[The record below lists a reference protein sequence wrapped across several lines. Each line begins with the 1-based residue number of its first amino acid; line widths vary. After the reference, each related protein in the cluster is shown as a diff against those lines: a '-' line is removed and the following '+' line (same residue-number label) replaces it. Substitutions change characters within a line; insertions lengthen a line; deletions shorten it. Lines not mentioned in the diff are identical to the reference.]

1 MRSDRFRQFFN
12 AAADKS
18 RLFRNSEG
26 QPFARVTEGALQCKL
41 EVVENEQS
49 TLVIMMHDSIGDSW
63 VGLDSNTV
71 VAEIKKHSDKQLTF
85 DINSFGGSAYDGI
98 AIYNAAAQHPQKV
111 TANITGIGY
120 SAASIIPMAADVIN
134 IAENGSLGIHPAW
147 LYTMGNRF
155 ALRDSAQWLETLDGQ
170 IIDTYVARTGRTR
183 DEVVKWFEG
192 ENHDGTVFSGK
203 QCVEYGFADALIP
216 LKARKKDE
224 SSDANDAGINKP
236 ANDIQARLQSVSA
249 RQAAALRNEKLNQI
263 RQQLA
268 KRFP

>member
-1 MRSDRFRQFFN
+1 MRSDRFRQFFS

-18 RLFRNSEG
+18 RLFRNAEG
-26 QPFARVTEGALQCKL
+26 QPVASASDATLKCQIKNEGSVL
-41 EVVENEQS
+41 
-49 TLVIMMHDSIGDSW
+49 TIMMHDSIGDSW

-71 VAEIKKHSDKQLTF
+71 VAEIKKNADKELDF

-98 AIYNAAAQHPQKV
+98 AIYNAAAQHPKKV

-170 IIDTYVARTGRTR
+170 IIDTYAARTGRTR
-183 DEVVKWFEG
+183 DEIVKWFEG

-203 QCVEYGFADALIP
+203 QAVEYGFADALIK
-216 LKARKKDE
+216 LKTRKKEE
-224 SSDANDAGINKP
+224 SGESNASGSEKP
-236 ANDIQARLQSVSA
+236 ANDIQSRLQSMSS
-249 RQAAALRNEKLNQI
+249 RHAAALRAEKLNAI
-263 RQQLA
+263 RSQLA
-268 KRFP
+268 SRFG

>member
-18 RLFRNSEG
+18 RLFRNTSGEPVNTVADQTLKSQISNEG
-26 QPFARVTEGALQCKL
+26 NVLT
-41 EVVENEQS
+41 
-49 TLVIMMHDSIGDSW
+49 IMMHDAIGDSW

-71 VAEIKKHSDKQLTF
+71 VSEIKRNADKELHF
-85 DINSFGGSAYDGI
+85 NINSFGGDAYAGI

-147 LYTMGNRF
+147 LYSVGNRF
-155 ALRDSAQWLETLDGQ
+155 ALRDSANWLETLDGQ
-170 IIDTYVARTGRTR
+170 IVDTYVARTGRTR
-183 DEVVKWFEG
+183 DEVEAWFLG

-216 LKARKKDE
+216 LKTRKKDE
-224 SSDANDAGINKP
+224 DGNGQNSGSHKP
-236 ANDIQARLQSVSA
+236 TNDISERMKSLNMRHS
-249 RQAAALRNEKLNQI
+249 AALRNEKLNEI
-263 RQQLA
+263 RGKLA
-268 KRFP
+268 AKFG